1 MEYQLKQDLTSQICY
16 DEDEIDLKELL
27 TTLLRYKKIIL
38 LTTFLIT
45 FATFVYVSF
54 KTPIYEAKAL
64 IEIGSYK
71 LGDIKNQNNTSDKI
85 LLDTPTNLKT
95 KLDIVFIESKKNLK
109 DKKQWIE
116 SISIP
121 NKSTTF
127 LNVKAQAIT
136 NDLAKKELFNLLHY
150 IQNEHQ
156 KLLDDI
162 KQKRLKK
169 IAIMQKKI
177 STLQNIDLPINI
189 KNQKKM
195 LHDIKFYK
203 NNLHQLIKE
212 FNKTKNKN
220 STFALLILTQ
230 QKNIQDLIYNLQ
242 NQLDN
247 LIKQENDIKIKI
259 DDINQQIMDTQNL
272 LKPYNYKNTDFIG
285 NIITQ
290 DSPIKPKKKLIVIV
304 AFITGL
310 ILSIFLVFFIEFI
323 KNFKNEEEQSKI

>member
-1 MEYQLKQDLTSQICY
+1 MNQNNQNTVCHE
-16 DEDEIDLKELL
+16 EDEIDLKELL
-27 TTLLRYKKIIL
+27 KTLLHYKKTIFI
-38 LTTFLIT
+38 TTFLIT
-45 FATFVYVSF
+45 FFAFVYVLL
-54 KTPIYEAKAL
+54 KTPVYEAKAL
-64 IEIGSYK
+64 IEIGSYRLNDDK
-71 LGDIKNQNNTSDKI
+71 AQNNKNSRV
-85 LLDTPTNLKT
+85 LLDTPNNLKT
-95 KLDIVFIESKKNLK
+95 KLDITFIESKKNLK
-109 DKKQWIE
+109 GKQQWIE
-116 SISIP
+116 NISIP

-127 LNVKAQAIT
+127 LSVKAQGAT
-136 NDLAKKELFNLLHY
+136 TELAKKELLDLLHY

-177 STLQNIDLPINI
+177 ATLQNIDLPINI

-195 LHDIKFYK
+195 LHDIKFYE

-212 FNKTKNKN
+212 FNKTKSKN

-247 LIKQENDIKIKI
+247 LVKQENNIKIEI

-285 NIITQ
+285 GILTQ
-290 DSPIKPKKKLIVIV
+290 DHPIKPKKKLVVIV
-304 AFITGL
+304 AFITGF
-310 ILSIFLVFFIEFI
+310 ILSVFLVFFLEFI
-323 KNFKNEEEQSKI
+323 KSFKEEELQNK